1 MERKLFVFLTV
12 IMVLCLML
20 IFGCSTPTAI
30 DERAEGVWT
39 YLPTG
44 QPIVDVVGPYTFMTI
59 SDASDLTGTFIGS
72 ADDFGE
78 VVIHSSGPMYYK
90 GIVPFESATVN
101 GKTGGLVLS
110 VYGTKP
116 NPSADAKWN
125 GKWVI
130 ESGTGELAGLNGQGT
145 WEGPG
150 WQGDPEVPGV
160 VNYSG
165 SIRFE
170 QDDAEDDID

>member
-1 MERKLFVFLTV
+1 MEKKLFILLRVITVLFL
-12 IMVLCLML
+12 IL
-20 IFGCSTPTAI
+20 ILACTPTGV
-30 DERAEGVWT
+30 EENAEGVWT
-39 YLPTG
+39 YLPVG

-59 SDASDLTGTFIGS
+59 SDASDLTGTFTGS
-72 ADDFGE
+72 ADDFGK
-78 VVIHSSGPMYYK
+78 VVIHSSGHMYYN
-90 GIVPFESATVN
+90 GTVPFDSATVN

-110 VYGTKP
+110 VCGTKP
-116 NPSADAKWN
+116 NPSADAKWD

-130 ESGTGELAGLNGQGT
+130 TSGTGELAGLKGQGT

-150 WQGDPEVPGV
+150 WQGDPKVPGV